1 MFAHEPDRPDYMTWL
16 MSRTELGDSS
26 GGVLTVCTS
35 PLRTVSSSHMLTEYH
50 CVLCSS
56 PAEVLANM
64 TDILDAPQLNSLRL
78 GEWTYWLDGIYVN
91 GRFVGGHSN
100 VTDQYK
106 NAGLTVPSANS
117 TVATFDTGTSAS
129 ELCI

>member
-1 MFAHEPDRPDYMTWL
+1 
-16 MSRTELGDSS
+16 
-26 GGVLTVCTS
+26 
-35 PLRTVSSSHMLTEYH
+35 
-50 CVLCSS
+50 
-56 PAEVLANM
+56 M

-106 NAGLTVPSANS
+106 NAGITVPSVNS

-129 ELCI
+129 ELCIDVMVLPHRV